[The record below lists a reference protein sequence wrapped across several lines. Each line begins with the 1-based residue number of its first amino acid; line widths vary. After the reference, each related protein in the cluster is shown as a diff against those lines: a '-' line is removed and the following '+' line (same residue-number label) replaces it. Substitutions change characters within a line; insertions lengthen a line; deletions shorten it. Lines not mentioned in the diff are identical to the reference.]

1 MEFDIPE
8 LTKRA
13 IEKTANMMFDVFKDS
28 INESLTEYLS
38 PVLAKG
44 IRDDIFYRACNKA
57 VERKLTS
64 ERILAEVES
73 GNETKEES

>member
-28 INESLTEYLS
+28 INESLTEHLS
-38 PVLAKG
+38 PELAKQ
-44 IRDDIFYRACNKA
+44 IFEDVFNRAKDKSY
-57 VERKLTS
+57 ERKLAS
-64 ERILAEVES
+64 EKRLEEVS
-73 GNETKEES
+73 NEAKEEP

>member
-8 LTKRA
+8 LTRRA
-13 IEKTANMMFDVFKDS
+13 IEKTANMMFDVFESS
-28 INESLTEYLS
+28 IKETLTEYLS
-38 PVLAKG
+38 PELAERL
-44 IRDDIFYRACNKA
+44 RDEIFYRACSKA

>member
-1 MEFDIPE
+1 MSMIEI
-8 LTKRA
+8 A
-13 IEKTANMMFDVFKDS
+13 IQRTSNMMIDVFEES
-28 INESLTEYLS
+28 LRESLTEYLS
-38 PVLAKG
+38 PELAKG

-73 GNETKEES
+73 GNETKEEP

>member
-1 MEFDIPE
+1 MGFDIPE

-13 IEKTANMMFDVFKDS
+13 IEKTANMMFDVFESS
-28 INESLTEYLS
+28 IKETLTEYLS
-38 PVLAKG
+38 PELAERL
-44 IRDDIFYRACNKA
+44 RDEIFYRACNKS